1 METLR
6 ARSENTRPVV
16 RHFSLLKA
24 EKLFRNKG
32 WRTLYAGEKFIVV
45 SPRGLAWRRIKNRG
59 HGWRLEPVKLV
70 NTNDENNGKPKR
82 GRPRNEKTGAPNIS
96 LQSNE
101 KENLLFGDDD
111 I

>member
-6 ARSENTRPVV
+6 ARPENTRPVV

-24 EKLFRNKG
+24 ERLFREHG

-59 HGWRLEPVKLV
+59 HGWRLEPVRLIDTK
-70 NTNDENNGKPKR
+70 NEKDEKPKR
-82 GRPRNEKTGAPNIS
+82 GRPRNEKTGTPNIS

-101 KENLLFGDDD
+101 KETLLFGDDD